1 MSAFHNAAPLIGPS
15 LLACDMS
22 SLANESRRVLDAG
35 ADYLHLDVM
44 DGHFV
49 PNLTFGA
56 PVIRCLRAN
65 VPGALL
71 DVHLMVSN
79 PGHWIAD
86 MAAAGCDIFTFHI
99 EVAPKQSDYDY
110 NDAEKNN
117 ITDSADLFDSVA
129 VIDLIKRVKEH
140 KMKVGIAIKPKTK
153 VDVLFPFVSLVDQ
166 LLIMT
171 VEPGFGGQKFMADMM
186 PKVSALRALNASL
199 NIQVDGGIAADTVDC
214 VAKAGANMLVAGSA
228 VFNSSDP
235 PAIIA
240 ALRSSV
246 AKHGN
251 GFQ

>member
-1 MSAFHNAAPLIGPS
+1 MPAFHSAPPLIGPS
-15 LLACDMS
+15 LLASDMS
-22 SLANESRRVLDAG
+22 NLLSESGRVLDSG

-49 PNLTFGA
+49 PNLTFGP
-56 PVIRCLRAN
+56 PVIKCLRRN

-71 DVHLMVSN
+71 DAHLMVSN
-79 PGHWIAD
+79 PGQWVAD

-99 EVAPKQSDYDY
+99 EVAPKRSDYDY
-110 NDAEKNN
+110 NDSDRNN
-117 ITDSADLFDSVA
+117 ASDSNDLFDSTA
-129 VIDLIKRVKEH
+129 VIDLINKVKEH

-153 VDVLFPFVSLVDQ
+153 VEVLFPYISLVDQ

-186 PKVSALRALNASL
+186 PKVSALRAMSASL

-214 VAKAGANMLVAGSA
+214 VARAGANMLVAGSA

-235 PAIIA
+235 AAVIA
-240 ALRSSV
+240 VLRASV
-246 AKHGN
+246 ARLGN
-251 GFQ
+251 GR